1 MSTRMVHRPTRM
13 ARPASTMDP
22 LVLDAPPQLPD
33 GRSAVGLQALLPM
46 AGAGVAM
53 SMMMFMRGSGFAALG
68 AVVMVVA
75 LAAAGAMYLTQLG
88 KAGRQRR
95 VQRERYQDYLE
106 ELREQLREDEQRL
119 QEQATV
125 LDPPVSRLLDVVR
138 SPARLWERRRADID
152 FLRVRV
158 GMGALPV
165 RPIQLREQSTPTNP

>member
-1 MSTRMVHRPTRM
+1 
-13 ARPASTMDP
+13 
-22 LVLDAPPQLPD
+22 
-33 GRSAVGLQALLPM
+33 
-46 AGAGVAM
+46 M

-125 LDPPVSRLLDVVR
+125 LDPFRSVDCSTSCAARRGCGSAAAPTSTSYGYGSAWARCPSGRSNCASR
-138 SPARLWERRRADID
+138 AH
-152 FLRVRV
+152 
-158 GMGALPV
+158 
-165 RPIQLREQSTPTNP
+165 RPTP